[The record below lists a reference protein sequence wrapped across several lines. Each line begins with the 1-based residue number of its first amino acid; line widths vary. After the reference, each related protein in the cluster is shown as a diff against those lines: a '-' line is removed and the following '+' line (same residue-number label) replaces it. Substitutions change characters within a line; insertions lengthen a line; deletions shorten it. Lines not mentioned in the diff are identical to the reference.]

1 MRTFNA
7 SLNFNRHILSLNVLN
22 GAIVII
28 LAIHHHVYVDGI
40 NSTLQDKGSRV
51 REIGYIRFTWGF
63 QHNSGAAKFQSKM
76 GLW

>member
-7 SLNFNRHILSLNVLN
+7 SLNFIRHILSLNVLN

-51 REIGYIRFTWGF
+51 REIGYIKFT
-63 QHNSGAAKFQSKM
+63 
-76 GLW
+76 